1 MDAGC
6 RFFDAMATLLT
17 ADLIRA
23 ARALLGWS
31 QLELAHRSG
40 VTQKALS
47 DFELEKKPLTAKA
60 SDKLRT
66 ALETHNVQF
75 IAVNSETSG
84 EIVGGGVRWR
94 PDPPRMD
101 IKIL

>member
-1 MDAGC
+1 
-6 RFFDAMATLLT
+6 MATLLT

-31 QLELAHRSG
+31 QLELVRRSG

-47 DFELEKKPLTAKA
+47 DFELEKRPLTAKA
-60 SDKLRT
+60 SEKLKT
-66 ALETHNVQF
+66 TLEANGVQF
-75 IAVNSETSG
+75 IAVNSEVSG

-94 PDPPRMD
+94 PTPPRMD
-101 IKIL
+101 LKIL

>member
-1 MDAGC
+1 
-6 RFFDAMATLLT
+6 MATLLT

-31 QLELAHRSG
+31 QLDLAHKSG

-47 DFELEKKPLTAKA
+47 DFELGKKPLTAKA
-60 SDKLRT
+60 SEKLRM
-66 ALETHNVQF
+66 ALEAHNVQF
-75 IAVNSETSG
+75 IAVNSESG
-84 EIVGGGVRWR
+84 SEIVGGGVRWR

>member
-1 MDAGC
+1 M
-6 RFFDAMATLLT
+6 
-17 ADLIRA
+17 
-23 ARALLGWS
+23 LGWS

-60 SDKLRT
+60 SDKLKT
-66 ALETHNVQF
+66 ALEANNIQF

-84 EIVGGGVRWR
+84 EVIGGGVRWR
-94 PDPPRMD
+94 PMPPRMD

>member
-1 MDAGC
+1 
-6 RFFDAMATLLT
+6 MATLLT

-23 ARALLGWS
+23 ARALLGWT
-31 QLELAHRSG
+31 QLELARRSG

-47 DFELEKKPLTAKA
+47 DFELEKKPLTAKV

-66 ALETHNVQF
+66 TLEANDVQF
-75 IAVNSETSG
+75 IAVNSEISG
-84 EIVGGGVRWR
+84 EVIGGGVRWR
-94 PDPPRMD
+94 PIPPRMD